1 MTLRGRRAVQSKSRP
16 RKLSTNIA
24 DDCQTRWQV
33 IPRGSN
39 ALVSHI
45 QHNTRIPVMGHADGI
60 CHMYVDPSA
69 DIDKAC
75 SLAVDSKVDYPAAC
89 NALEKLLV
97 HEKLMEDGRLFKL
110 MVRHPLTSSTSLCS
124 FQ

>member
-1 MTLRGRRAVQSKSRP
+1 M
-16 RKLSTNIA
+16 
-24 DDCQTRWQV
+24 

-45 QHNTRIPVMGHADGI
+45 KQHTRIPVMGHADGI
-60 CHMYVDPSA
+60 CHMYIDPSA

-75 SLAVDSKVDYPAAC
+75 ALAVDSKVDYPAAC

-97 HEKLMEDGRLFKL
+97 HQQLAEDGRLFKL
-110 MVRHPLTSSTSLCS
+110 MASSCLWIYKKLMTLSSQTSLPW
-124 FQ
+124 

>member
-1 MTLRGRRAVQSKSRP
+1 
-16 RKLSTNIA
+16 
-24 DDCQTRWQV
+24 
-33 IPRGSN
+33 
-39 ALVSHI
+39 VSHI

-69 DIDKAC
+69 DIDMAC
-75 SLAVDSKVDYPAAC
+75 RLAVDSKIDYPAAC

-110 MVRHPLTSSTSLCS
+110 MVPPAPQPPSSRCYPS
-124 FQ
+124 

>member
-1 MTLRGRRAVQSKSRP
+1 
-16 RKLSTNIA
+16 
-24 DDCQTRWQV
+24 V

-45 QHNTRIPVMGHADGI
+45 QRNTRIPVMGHADGI

-75 SLAVDSKVDYPAAC
+75 RLAVDSKIDYPAAC

-97 HEKLMEDGRLFKL
+97 HDKLTEDGRLFKL
-110 MVRHPLTSSTSLCS
+110 MVRAPPEC
-124 FQ
+124 QVPKC